1 MHPKDLGMMVS
12 LGQTLAAMSTATR
25 LKVGSVIFDPDTR
38 NIISV
43 GYNGTPP
50 GEDNICEVDG
60 VTKDNVIHAEI
71 NALKK
76 TDRIWYSPPT
86 TFCADDELHVSEGKV
101 LYTTSSP
108 CADCAIYIV
117 DYGISR
123 VLFLKRYEGATDGI
137 RYLLENN
144 IVVERVVYD
153 GNKGIWTT
161 EEVLF

>member
-1 MHPKDLGMMVS
+1 MIHSKDLGMMVS

-25 LKVGSVIFDPDTR
+25 LKVGSVIFDPETR

-50 GEDNICEVDG
+50 GEDNTCEVDG

-71 NALKK
+71 NALEKIRDIHLSVPVSRYK
-76 TDRIWYSPPT
+76 QTEWYLT
-86 TFCADDELHVSEGKV
+86 GKI
-101 LYTTSSP
+101 LYTSTSP
-108 CADCAIYIV
+108 CITCAHAIAEAKIKQ
-117 DYGISR
+117 
-123 VLFLKRYEGATDGI
+123 VLFLNRYSGSRDGI
-137 RYLLENN
+137 IVLLCNN
-144 IVVERVVYD
+144 ISLERVVYD